1 MAKKDK
7 RDLNDDGN
15 VDAVE
20 KSIARHS
27 KTTPHEKPAEEPVVQ
42 QQQEQPS
49 LNLQDLILVAQ
60 IIQIC
65 SSRGAFKADELANV
79 GTLYTKLIA
88 FLQSTGALTPAPEA
102 TQTEEK

>member
-1 MAKKDK
+1 MAKKEK
-7 RDLNDDGN
+7 Q
-15 VDAVE
+15 VE
-20 KSIARHS
+20 QA
-27 KTTPHEKPAEEPVVQ
+27 PVEAAPQ
-42 QQQEQPS
+42 QDQQPS

-65 SSRGAFKADELANV
+65 SARGAFKADEMANV
-79 GTLYTKLIA
+79 GNLYTKLVA

>member
-1 MAKKDK
+1 MAKK
-7 RDLNDDGN
+7 
-15 VDAVE
+15 E
-20 KSIARHS
+20 KQQA
-27 KTTPHEKPAEEPVVQ
+27 EPVQEATAPVA
-42 QQQEQPS
+42 QQEQPS

-79 GTLYTKLIA
+79 GNLYTKLVA

>member
-1 MAKKDK
+1 MAKKEK
-7 RDLNDDGN
+7 QVEQAP
-15 VDAVE
+15 VDA
-20 KSIARHS
+20 A
-27 KTTPHEKPAEEPVVQ
+27 PPQEEQ
-42 QQQEQPS
+42 QPS

-65 SSRGAFKADELANV
+65 SARGAFKADEMANV
-79 GTLYTKLIA
+79 GNLYTKLVA

>member
-1 MAKKDK
+1 MAKKEK
-7 RDLNDDGN
+7 Q
-15 VDAVE
+15 VE
-20 KSIARHS
+20 QA
-27 KTTPHEKPAEEPVVQ
+27 PVEAAPQ
-42 QQQEQPS
+42 QDQQPS

-79 GTLYTKLIA
+79 GTLYTKLVA